1 MDKLERMSFTEDR
14 KTFISSLL
22 IRFFS
27 PIILI
32 IDRGFLQA
40 KIRLGSL
47 IFLPEKVFLKI
58 VDVHLVRTCEFYLR
72 KHFLA
77 FSSSYVIKMF
87 TAVVYTVYI
96 RSYMLIYIDEL
107 TRNDNKE
114 ILVRNCG

>member
-1 MDKLERMSFTEDR
+1 MSFTEDR

-22 IRFFS
+22 IRLFS

-47 IFLPEKVFLKI
+47 SFLPEKVFFKI
-58 VDVHLVRTCEFYLR
+58 VDVHLVRTRELYLR

-87 TAVVYTVYI
+87 TAVVYI

>member
-47 IFLPEKVFLKI
+47 SFLPEKVFLKI

-87 TAVVYTVYI
+87 TAVVCTVYPFVHANLHRRI
-96 RSYMLIYIDEL
+96 
-107 TRNDNKE
+107 NKE
-114 ILVRNCG
+114 

>member
-47 IFLPEKVFLKI
+47 SFLPEKVFLKI

-87 TAVVYTVYI
+87 TAVVYI